1 MYNRIQDE
9 IQKLSSILLQIQQD
23 HLLLQTIE
31 KIAHACTRA
40 LTQGKKILFAGNGG
54 SAADSQH
61 LAAELVSRLN
71 YNRPCLAAI
80 ALTTDTSALTA
91 IGNDYAFENI
101 FSRQVEALGQQGDV
115 LIGISTSGKS
125 PNILKAL
132 EIARSKQMMT
142 IGFTGMQAPMM
153 AERCDFVVN
162 IPSRET
168 PKIQECH
175 IMFGHIIWHYGRCH
189 SIDMTQHQ
197 IKSEVGEMQVFLGG
211 FDANAYSLAD
221 VPNPM
226 APIQDKP
233 YIAIYA
239 LF

>member
-1 MYNRIQDE
+1 MHNMIQDE
-9 IQKLSSILLQIQQD
+9 IQKLSSLLLQIQKD
-23 HLLLQTIE
+23 NLLLQTIE
-31 KIAHACTRA
+31 KIAHDCTRA
-40 LTQGKKILFAGNGG
+40 LTLGKKILFAGNGG

-71 YNRPCLAAI
+71 YNRPGLAAI

-101 FSRQVEALGQQGDV
+101 FSRQVEALGQAGDV

-125 PNILKAL
+125 PNIIKAL
-132 EIARSKQMMT
+132 EVARSKQMTT

-153 AERCDFVVN
+153 AECCDWVVN

-175 IMFGHIIWHYGRCH
+175 IMFGHIICALIEDAIFGAEYDPARKL
-189 SIDMTQHQ
+189 Q
-197 IKSEVGEMQVFLGG
+197 SEV
-211 FDANAYSLAD
+211 A
-221 VPNPM
+221 
-226 APIQDKP
+226 
-233 YIAIYA
+233 
-239 LF
+239 